1 MTVAD
6 PRPWAEQPPAWVL
19 PVTVAGDLVLVREQG
34 VLVSVGAICA
44 YPAGF
49 AFYLT
54 IGLDRARVADRTIGF
69 HAHTAEERAS
79 AARLQVTFP
88 DARIADSLA
97 RGAGRVTPGELL
109 LRFSGGG
116 SGIRDYMAIPRCES
130 QWWVSPLPPPGPVEF
145 SISLPGAAAPSGSG
159 RIDASLI
166 TSAAV
171 RSQTLWPGPR

>member
-6 PRPWAEQPPAWVL
+6 PRLWAEQPPPWAL
-19 PVTVAGDLVLVREQG
+19 PVTVAADLVLVREPG

-49 AFYLT
+49 VFSLT

-69 HAHTAEERAS
+69 HAHTAEESAS

-88 DARIADSLA
+88 DGRLADSLA
-97 RGAGRVTPGELL
+97 RGAGRGTPGGLL
-109 LRFSGGG
+109 LRFCGGD

-130 QWWVSPLPPPGPVEF
+130 QWWVSPLPPRPVEF
-145 SISLPGAAAPSGSG
+145 SISLPGAAAPSGTG

-166 TSAAV
+166 TSAAA